1 MIKLIKEIEDD
12 YFLINL
18 VGTRQYQLWHIEDL
32 LDTIQLGV
40 EANITE
46 ALNQS
51 SKKFTIWND
60 NSDIDEDKLKRLT
73 GYIKEFK
80 LAKIELDKQ
89 YK

>member
-1 MIKLIKEIEDD
+1 MIQVIKEIEDD
-12 YFLINL
+12 YFLIHL

-51 SKKFTIWND
+51 PKKFNIWND
-60 NSDIDEDKLKRLT
+60 NSDIDEDKLKRLA

-80 LAKIELDKQ
+80 LEKIELDKQ
-89 YK
+89 

>member
-1 MIKLIKEIEDD
+1 MIEVIKEIEDD

-40 EANITE
+40 EENIHE

-80 LAKIELDKQ
+80 LEKIELDKQ
-89 YK
+89 K

>member
-80 LAKIELDKQ
+80 LEKIELDKQ
-89 YK
+89 NK